1 MNHQV
6 QVFEISADAKPGD
19 RPRPLEG
26 FAVTTESLEG
36 ARSAAL
42 LRLQGEGRAVRS
54 LSFTAGGGLAAVVF
68 PSPPVPTPSS
78 VPRRSRGGR

>member
-1 MNHQV
+1 V
-6 QVFEISADAKPGD
+6 TPEE

-42 LRLQGEGRAVRS
+42 SRLRGEGRVVRS

-68 PSPPVPTPSS
+68 PPAPVPIPASG
-78 VPRRSRGGR
+78 PRRSRGGR